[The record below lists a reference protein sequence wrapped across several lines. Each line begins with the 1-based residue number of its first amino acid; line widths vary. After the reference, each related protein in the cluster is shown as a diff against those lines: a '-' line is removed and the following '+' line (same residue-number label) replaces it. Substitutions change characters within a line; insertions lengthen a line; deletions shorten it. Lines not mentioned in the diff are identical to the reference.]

1 MDWVNIKRKGID
13 FLVKYRLVFLIALIG
28 VFLMSLPESEAEQAP
43 QTPQL
48 TTGEESS
55 DLQVSLEQILGRVA
69 GAGEVEVL
77 LTQAAGEQTIYQVDD
92 DRSEEDQS
100 KSIRRETVLITN
112 SAREETGLVQ
122 QVIPPVYQGAIILCQ
137 GADSAQVRLAI
148 VGAVA
153 NATGLTSD
161 KISVLKMK

>member
-1 MDWVNIKRKGID
+1 MDWVNIKRKGTD

-122 QVIPPVYQGAIILCQ
+122 QVIPPVYQGTIILCQ